1 MKEPHY
7 VIHSKQTYTYI
18 CCPYLHSL
26 LSLWNSCFEIDSG
39 WVFIILLYSS
49 IIYNFWNVCK
59 DIAVSL
65 SLSPSLTPSPS
76 LCPPPAPLHIGKHFS
91 LSLSQMFT
99 GEEASCQVSSNPME
113 RSTQQ
118 QPENGIW
125 PTASKDPRPSVQQPK
140 RNWGPSTAGEET
152 WKWLFQP
159 QSSPEVPAA
168 PSNILTTTSW
178 ESMHETT
185 QLRWS
190 QTPDRQ
196 KLWDNKCLL
205 V

>member
-113 RSTQQ
+113 RSTREGTEASCH
-118 QPENGIW
+118 QPVRELGSASCTQAFGW
-125 PTASKDPRPSVQQPK
+125 PLFRRTNIELGLLSSSLLRDPEPEASS
-140 RNWGPSTAGEET
+140 
-152 WKWLFQP
+152 
-159 QSSPEVPAA
+159 
-168 PSNILTTTSW
+168 
-178 ESMHETT
+178 
-185 QLRWS
+185 
-190 QTPDRQ
+190 
-196 KLWDNKCLL
+196 
-205 V
+205 